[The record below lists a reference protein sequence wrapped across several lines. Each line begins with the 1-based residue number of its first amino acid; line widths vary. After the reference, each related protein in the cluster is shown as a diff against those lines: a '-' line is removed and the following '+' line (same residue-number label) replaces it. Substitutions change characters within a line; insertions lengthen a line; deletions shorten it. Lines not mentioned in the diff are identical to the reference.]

1 MALTLTSSPSG
12 LAFIKN
18 GVRLE
23 WSSDLFPINTVDSA
37 RSILADGYTAGGQY
51 YVEVTTAA
59 TELIVG
65 RWIRF
70 FFAGNVTAE
79 ARILAVSTPGNRR
92 LVLNIDRP
100 SAGSTVQR
108 FYKDY
113 GVEVEL
119 QYEQPVSAGYETIS
133 GIRSAL
139 LEQDLAGY
147 LASVWQPYTLGQT
160 SDGRDKNAIYF
171 RYRYRE
177 VYEGFTGSYSAYSTA
192 VPALNGGLQIEQ
204 TLSEFTLDGV
214 TKRFMTNRPL
224 ISYGVTGE
232 KYPLPF
238 YDNGA
243 VYIDELSPN
252 DFIAGPSVGIFDASL
267 QLGIGV
273 FAQISAGDDTAQS
286 ATYRIFPNPFLC
298 SEALTI
304 GWINPYGRSD
314 AYTFVGR
321 QTQRKTS
328 SKAISMKRFNT
339 ALAPVANTGVLSNYE
354 RLQQIVDK
362 EIVYTVGSG
371 YVTREMLEWLSELV
385 HAEYVWI
392 QDGSNVYP
400 ILVTTG
406 EVTYAD
412 TTAKTFEITISY
424 VKSAEVIA

>member
-65 RWIRF
+65 RWVRF

-79 ARILAVSTPGNRR
+79 ARILAVSTPSNRR

-113 GVEVEL
+113 GVEVEM
-119 QYEQPVSAGYETIS
+119 QYEQPVGAGYETIS

-139 LEQDLAGY
+139 LEQDLASY
-147 LASVWQPYTLGQT
+147 LASVWQPYTLGQLP
-160 SDGRDKNAIYF
+160 DGRDKNAIYYRF
-171 RYRYRE
+171 RFRE
-177 VYEGFTGSYSAYSTA
+177 VYEGFTGTYSAYSTP
-192 VPALNGGLQIEQ
+192 VPALNGGLQIDQ
-204 TLSEFTLDGV
+204 TLSQFTLDGV

-224 ISYGVTGE
+224 VSYGVAGIEYT
-232 KYPLPF
+232 LPM
-238 YDNGA
+238 YATTA
-243 VYIDELSPN
+243 VYVDGALTGNFQQPGLAITQDEVTYQAVVSQVNTTPLSIP
-252 DFIAGPSVGIFDASL
+252 
-267 QLGIGV
+267 
-273 FAQISAGDDTAQS
+273 
-286 ATYRIFPNPFLC
+286 YRIFPNPFLC

-321 QTQRKTS
+321 QTERKTS
-328 SKAISMKRFNT
+328 AKAIAMKRYNT
-339 ALAPVANTGVLSNYE
+339 ALAPVVNTGVLRNYQ

-371 YVTREMLEWLSELV
+371 YVTREMLEWLSEIV

-392 QDGSNVYP
+392 QEGANVYP

-412 TTAKTFEITISY
+412 TAAKTFEITLSY
-424 VKSAEVIA
+424 VKSVEVIA